1 MKQKKQP
8 LLSEISRRN
17 KLRLLKKNCPLGCS
31 ILEVG
36 TGSGWFAEQLR
47 EAGYNVTT
55 MDIVGSADIVGNI
68 TNWQQL
74 GMKAGS
80 FDAVVALEVIEHVD
94 CLSALQELC
103 KPNGLIILSSP
114 HPKWD
119 WAMKLLETFHLNQ
132 KRTSEHNNL
141 TDFQS
146 IEMPAKVMKRPL
158 MIHQVAIFVNA
169 SLDKAPKVH
178 VGR

>member
-1 MKQKKQP
+1 MKQTKQP

-17 KLRLLKKNCPLGCS
+17 KLRLLKKHCPQGCS

-47 EAGYNVTT
+47 KAGYNVTT
-55 MDIVGSADIVGNI
+55 LDIVGSADIVGDI
-68 TNWQQL
+68 TNWRQL
-74 GMKAGS
+74 GMSADS
-80 FDAVVALEVIEHVD
+80 FDAVLALEVIEHVD

-103 KPNGLIILSSP
+103 RPDGLIILSSP

-119 WAMKLLETFHLNQ
+119 WVMKLLEILHLNQ
-132 KRTSEHNNL
+132 KRTSDHNNL

-146 IEMPAKVMKRPL
+146 IKMPAKVMKRPL
-158 MIHQVAIFVNA
+158 MIHQVAIFIN
-169 SLDKAPKVH
+169 S
-178 VGR
+178 R

>member
-1 MKQKKQP
+1 MKRNKQP

-17 KLRLLKKNCPLGCS
+17 KLRLLKEHCPQGCS

-47 EAGYNVTT
+47 ETGYKVTT
-55 MDIVGSADIVGNI
+55 LDVVGPADIVGDI
-68 TNWQQL
+68 TNWKQL
-74 GMKAGS
+74 GMAPGS
-80 FDAVVALEVIEHVD
+80 FDAIVALEVIEHVD
-94 CLSALQELC
+94 CLPAVQELC
-103 KPNGLIILSSP
+103 RPNGLIILSSP

-119 WAMKLLETFHLNQ
+119 WAMKLLEIFHLNQ

-146 IEMPAKVMKRPL
+146 IEMPAKVMKRPM

-169 SLDKAPKVH
+169 PLDKAPKA
-178 VGR
+178 